1 MYCSNC
7 GNKVDDKAYICVN
20 CGVILKKKSS
30 DDNFNIS
37 KKNKNISGIISIV
50 ISIMAVLFSLNGFL
64 FGDITS
70 VGMYTNL
77 YERFFFAMG
86 YNLIPMVLMIIAFI
100 LSLINIKKNYNKI
113 GLGISFA
120 ALFLI
125 ITEFIVILIY

>member
-1 MYCSNC
+1 
-7 GNKVDDKAYICVN
+7 
-20 CGVILKKKSS
+20 
-30 DDNFNIS
+30 
-37 KKNKNISGIISIV
+37 
-50 ISIMAVLFSLNGFL
+50 
-64 FGDITS
+64 
-70 VGMYTNL
+70 MYTNL

>member
-30 DDNFNIS
+30 DDNSNIS

>member
-37 KKNKNISGIISIV
+37 KKNKNIPGIISIV